1 MKTNAHLWSNLAQFF
16 LEWKIFQTNVEKT
29 KTHILYP
36 VTFFFL
42 NRAAYETTWKNTVEP
57 DRPQMTIRR
66 KRIACWITKA
76 TYTNSEYVTRIAFA
90 LQQWFHERASML
102 R

>member
-1 MKTNAHLWSNLAQFF
+1 MKNFSDKRRENENTHFISSN
-16 LEWKIFQTNVEKT
+16 
-29 KTHILYP
+29 
-36 VTFFFL
+36 FFFL